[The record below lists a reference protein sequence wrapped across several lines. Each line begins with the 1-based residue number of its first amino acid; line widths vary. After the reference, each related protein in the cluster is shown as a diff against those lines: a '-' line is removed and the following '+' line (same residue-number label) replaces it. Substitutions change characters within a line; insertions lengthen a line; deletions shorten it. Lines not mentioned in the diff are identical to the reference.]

1 MKALHWSSNDSLCE
15 ICGVSF
21 NLLSEIAEMYD
32 ADSDDGSIICHV
44 RCGVSNSLCV
54 ERMVHPVA
62 SDTSVSC

>member
-32 ADSDDGSIICHV
+32 PYSDDGSIICHV
-44 RCGVSNSLCV
+44 RCGEDNGLDI

-62 SDTSVSC
+62 ADTSVSN